1 MYNKSYIKTYFVKKK
16 KEIDEVLDRFLP
28 SGPDTISQA
37 MRYSV
42 FPGGKRLRPVL
53 ALAAVEIFRDI
64 DERDLIVSSA
74 IELIHSFTLVHDDL
88 PGMDNDDYRRGKPAT
103 HKVFGQGVSITI
115 GDILLNQAFELIVK
129 DYIVKKGD
137 PSECIRILREIC
149 EAIGIRG
156 VFGGQ
161 VKDIQ
166 SENKKLQ
173 LSTLEKIY
181 NDKTGSLIS
190 SSVRIGGILGGA
202 NRRELGLL
210 TAYGRD
216 IGLSFQIMD
225 DVLEYE
231 DDKGGI
237 HTLKKPNYV
246 SLAGVK
252 SARKKALEKI
262 IEAKKNLSIF
272 GKRGDILKRIADY
285 IIYR

>member
-103 HKVFGQGVSITI
+103 HKVFGEGVSITI

-202 NRRELGLL
+202 NRRELDLL
-210 TAYGRD
+210 TAYGRN